1 MNAPRTRVP
10 LLVVLLASTMLAAI
24 PAAGI
29 VAPGL
34 ISSNEVDA
42 KSLGAD
48 LERSMWKAIAD
59 HDMKT
64 VESMLASGFLSVH
77 ENGARDRAK
86 ELDLISKLK
95 LGPYELSDF
104 VVTREG
110 PTMVVCYFV
119 EVAET
124 IDGDRLPKRRSARS
138 SVWLMTPQG
147 WQWIHHANLN
157 PLPPKA

>member
-1 MNAPRTRVP
+1 MNALRTRAP
-10 LLVVLLASTMLAAI
+10 LAVVLISSTLLAAI

-34 ISSNEVDA
+34 VASTEVDA
-42 KSLGAD
+42 KSLGVD

-64 VESMLASGFLSVH
+64 VESMLAPGFLSVH
-77 ENGARDRAK
+77 EDGSRDRAK
-86 ELDLISKLK
+86 EIELISKLK

-124 IDGDRLPKRRSARS
+124 IAGDRLPKRRSARS

-157 PLPPKA
+157 PLTPKT